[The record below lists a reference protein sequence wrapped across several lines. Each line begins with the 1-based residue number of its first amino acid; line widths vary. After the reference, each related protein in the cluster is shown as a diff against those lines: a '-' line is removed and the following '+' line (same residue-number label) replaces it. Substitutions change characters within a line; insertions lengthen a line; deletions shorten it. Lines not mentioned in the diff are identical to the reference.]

1 MSAAK
6 TLTEDE
12 VSALLASLADTDD
25 HARGQKVDP
34 QSVQPF
40 NFAGDDISLMGDLH
54 ALNAI
59 NERLGRHTRNLFQT
73 FLRFQPRITALPSET
88 KTLDE
93 YIESLPP
100 FVSLNTLRLEQLKGA
115 ALLTFRPELISL
127 LVGRYFGGEGAV
139 AVSRHNEF
147 TPTEERITRL
157 VSERLAEHIHT
168 SWRDVMEL
176 DVTLM
181 GTETNPAFVA
191 LCEGTDLVLV
201 SSFAVQIPQT
211 DPLIFDICYTLQS
224 LKPIAPLLRSKIN
237 SNVADEDNRWREKL
251 HEAVLN
257 IGLTVRPRLTQITI
271 SLSHLLDLAPDMVIN
286 IPPVDDVSL
295 YIEEQLYA
303 QGVLGEVAGSAAVK
317 ITKILEE

>member
-1 MSAAK
+1 MCPAK

-12 VSALLASLADTDD
+12 VSALLASLADADSQG
-25 HARGQKVDP
+25 RGQQIDP
-34 QSVQPF
+34 KSVQPF
-40 NFAGDDISLMGDLH
+40 SFAGDDLSLMGDLH
-54 ALNAI
+54 ALNAV

-73 FLRFQPRITALPSET
+73 FLRFQPRITALPSEA

-127 LVGRYFGGEGAV
+127 LVSRYFGGEGTV
-139 AVSRHNEF
+139 AAARHHEF

-157 VSERLAEHIHT
+157 LSERLADHLRA
-168 SWRDVMEL
+168 SWRDLMQL
-176 DVTLM
+176 DVTLT

-211 DPLIFDICYTLQS
+211 DPFIFDICYTLQS
-224 LKPIAPLLRSKIN
+224 LKPIAPLLRSKIS
-237 SNVADEDNRWREKL
+237 SNVLEEDNRWRERL

-257 IGLTVRPRLTQITI
+257 IGLTVRPRLTQLTI
-271 SLSHLLDLAPDMVIN
+271 SLSHLLELAPDMVIN
-286 IPPVDDVSL
+286 IPPVDDVAL
-295 YIEEQLYA
+295 YIEDLLYA
-303 QGVLGEVAGSAAVK
+303 QGVLGEVAGNAAVK

>member
-1 MSAAK
+1 MCAAK

-12 VSALLASLADTDD
+12 VSALLASLAGTDELG
-25 HARGQKVDP
+25 RGQQVDP
-34 QSVQPF
+34 NSVQPF
-40 NFAGDDISLMGDLH
+40 NFAGDDLSLMGDLH

-59 NERLGRHTRNLFQT
+59 NERLGRLTRNLFQT
-73 FLRFQPRITALPSET
+73 FLRFQPRVTALPSEA

-100 FVSLNTLRLEQLKGA
+100 FVSLNTLRLEQLKGT

-127 LVGRYFGGEGAV
+127 LVSRYFGGEGAV
-139 AVSRHNEF
+139 AQARHHEF
-147 TPTEERITRL
+147 TPTEERITRV
-157 VSERLAEHIHT
+157 VSERLADQIRS
-168 SWRDVMEL
+168 SWRDVMQL

-191 LCEGTDLVLV
+191 LCEGSDLVLV
-201 SSFAVQIPQT
+201 SSFAVQIPQS
-211 DPLIFDICYTLQS
+211 DPFIFDICYTLQS
-224 LKPIAPLLRSKIN
+224 LKPIVPLLRSKI
-237 SNVADEDNRWREKL
+237 SSSVSDEDNRWREKL

-271 SLSHLLDLAPDMVIN
+271 SLSRLLDLAPDMVIN

-295 YIEEQLYA
+295 YIEDQLYA
-303 QGVLGEVAGSAAVK
+303 QGVLGEVAGNSAVK